1 MKKLVTAVF
10 LLIGMGVIAQEDT
23 KAKGDLPDISPEEA
37 ATLKTKRMTLDLNL
51 NDSQIDEVYQMNLK
65 NARER
70 QAKRAEM
77 KQKRQSGDLTKPTK
91 EERMSLMNDRLDK
104 QIDHKR
110 NMQRVLN
117 QEQFQKWE
125 RGAKRAQQKRK
136 GTQMKGQ
143 HGMRG
148 KQKGMRGQR
157 GMKRQRIKR

>member
-136 GTQMKGQ
+136 GAQMKGQ